1 MGVTATNL
9 TQGAGTLYY
18 GAFGATEPA
27 DTAVNAAPAAS
38 AWTDMGATDGGI
50 KFDVDQKFSQLNC
63 DQLVDDVGSRL
74 VSRSAMIT
82 TNLAEP
88 TLANL
93 KIAVNG
99 GTSGSGANY
108 ASLELLNTSL
118 ATQVP
123 YFAAILDGY
132 APGPVNAN
140 YTRRLILRKVV
151 NSAKVESA
159 YAKDKQTYIPVEF
172 KTLYVSPSIS
182 PVHWVDQTS

>member
-18 GAFGATEPA
+18 GSFGATEPA
-27 DTAVNAAPAAS
+27 DTAVNTTPPAS
-38 AWTDMGATDGGI
+38 SWTDMGATDGGI
-50 KFDVDQKFSQLNC
+50 TFSVDQKFSVLNC

-74 VSRSAMIT
+74 VSRSAMIE

-99 GTSGSGANY
+99 GTSASGSGY
-108 ASLELLNTSL
+108 ASLEPLNTTL

-132 APGPVNAN
+132 APSPANSN
-140 YTRRLILRKVV
+140 YTRRLILRKCV
-151 NSAKVESA
+151 NSAGVKSA
-159 YAKDKQTYIPVEF
+159 YAKDKQTYIPVQF
-172 KTLYVSPSIS
+172 KTHYVSPSIA